1 MTIKSGNIPH
11 SNNILLLYQL
21 IGVNVKFFL
30 HFISF
35 FCDVAAAGCSTVLRK
50 LGELGAILGE
60 LAYILV
66 GLGIKIWVQVGDGMK
81 DLFFMDERNLKII
94 FSGV

>member
-1 MTIKSGNIPH
+1 LGI
-11 SNNILLLYQL
+11 
-21 IGVNVKFFL
+21 NVKFFI

-81 DLFFMDERNLKII
+81 DLFFMDERNCVII